1 MAEHSTV
8 NRRVAGSSPAWGAIK
23 ERLIPSPLFYV
34 FILNIHKFYLFL
46 VSIFMCY
53 ILDMNIKS
61 ILINSDKLRSFV
73 FPNILILYVY
83 LQIIFLLIY
92 SQIDK
97 TSVYLSQTDIT
108 TGNMFNFGIIF
119 MSVVISLF
127 MICFCIIMTC
137 I

>member
-1 MAEHSTV
+1 
-8 NRRVAGSSPAWGAIK
+8 
-23 ERLIPSPLFYV
+23 
-34 FILNIHKFYLFL
+34 
-46 VSIFMCY
+46 MCY

>member
-119 MSVVISLF
+119 MSVAISLF

>member
-34 FILNIHKFYLFL
+34 FILNIHKFYFFL
-46 VSIFMCY
+46 VCIFMCY
-53 ILDMNIKS
+53 TPDMNIKS